1 MNIDGLTEEKKN
13 DIASIFKRN
22 LIIIYMKCS
31 YKFLIF
37 FCYLG
42 SMVASDSLSFSHSLH
57 LIQKFSKHIKKG
69 YKKMKGKNSNI
80 KLL

>member
-37 FCYLG
+37 F
-42 SMVASDSLSFSHSLH
+42 VIWVVWLH
-57 LIQKFSKHIKKG
+57 QTLLVFLIVYIL
-69 YKKMKGKNSNI
+69 YKSSQNTSRRDTKR
-80 KLL
+80 